1 MMKTSR
7 AATKRHLPTSPFKA
21 PAPPPPVQQ
30 FEVNDR
36 VTHDKYGLGL
46 VIGADANA
54 VLVDFGPQKVRIPS
68 PFAKLDKL

>member
-1 MMKTSR
+1 M
-7 AATKRHLPTSPFKA
+7 
-21 PAPPPPVQQ
+21 
-30 FEVNDR
+30 NDR